1 MYRIFSLIVISM
13 SIFFATDLS
22 RTNAQD
28 NDQPAIPDSLSLDSL
43 LMPAEPLDES
53 LFVIPENATAQELL
67 TFIEELSAKIPQP
80 TTQAEMLQLTEKMTQ
95 TCLDVAEKILAMSEI
110 TDEERDQAIQLKVV
124 ALTAKSRSDESA
136 IEELTKFVDNLIQTA
151 KDEAAKVN
159 AYQLKLQVL
168 VAQAQDETVLDQV
181 NQLADE
187 ILALEED
194 ELKVL
199 GLEIRAKSFLSRSQ
213 KEPEALNEFLAFMN
227 DFLAKP
233 ELSTRVLER
242 AQEIKL
248 YALLA
253 ASQNDP
259 EKVVELDNYFDE
271 VLAKDL
277 SAESKTS
284 VYQLRLQSLMNNNP
298 ETANSAENN
307 AKVLALAERLLKEET
322 PELQAMGRAVKNS
335 ILVKEAQEDAS
346 KVDALFKFADEILA
360 TATDSTAKEQA
371 HMTKIQ
377 GFAIQSKDNP
387 EANKELLAY
396 VEKLIV
402 DEKPTGNFLNH
413 LAQIKIQVLLH
424 QMLDEEG
431 KVPSKE
437 DISAVENALAEY
449 ADLDELK
456 QLISAAQGIVFV
468 SKISNLAENNGSI
481 DDLNAIFSE
490 MEKASENDPALIVL
504 LFESQES
511 VDGIQ
516 KIGKQNKDANLY
528 EKTLLR
534 FIDFCKNSSNEQI
547 KSALSYLE
555 DLQKL
560 NSLVGK
566 PFSFEGI
573 VAGSEDNKVF
583 NSSEFNGKVYM
594 IDVWSTNNATYF
606 DLIEDI
612 KDLYNEY
619 KEKGFEIVGVNTDSN
634 TQILTRAIEVLTIPW
649 TVVSAQLT
657 EDAKKTIPEEF
668 AAAKSGT
675 MILVD
680 KDGKVAAVSSNI
692 EEIRSKLNDLLK

>member
-53 LFVIPENATAQELL
+53 LFVIPEKATAQELL
-67 TFIEELSAKIPQP
+67 NFVEELSAKIPQP
-80 TTQAEMLQLTEKMTQ
+80 KTQAEMLQLTEKMTQ

-124 ALTAKSRSDESA
+124 ALTAKSRTDESA

-168 VAQAQDETVLDQV
+168 VAQAKDETVLDQV

-253 ASQNDP
+253 ASQNNP
-259 EKVVELDNYFDE
+259 EKVAELDNYFDE

-277 SAESKTS
+277 SPESKTS
-284 VYQLRLQSLMNNNP
+284 VYQLRLQSLMNNNS
-298 ETANSAENN
+298 EAANSAENN

-396 VEKLIV
+396 IEKLIV

-437 DISAVENALAEY
+437 DISAVENALTEY
-449 ADLDELK
+449 ADLEDLK

-490 MEKASENDPALIVL
+490 IEKTSENDPALIVL

-511 VDGIQ
+511 VNGIQ
-516 KIGKQNKDANLY
+516 KIGKQNNDANLY

-534 FIDFCKNSSNEQI
+534 FIEFCKNSSNEQI

-560 NSLVGK
+560 NNLVGK
-566 PFSFEGI
+566 SFAFEGI

-583 NSSEFNGKVYM
+583 NSSEFQGKVYM

-612 KDLYNEY
+612 KDMYNEY

-657 EDAKKTIPEEF
+657 EDAQKTIPDEF

-692 EEIRSKLNDLLK
+692 EEIRSKLNELLK